1 MGGNGATSDSLGNSR
16 MITARELAQG

>member
-1 MGGNGATSDSLGNSR
+1 VGGNGATSDSLGNSR